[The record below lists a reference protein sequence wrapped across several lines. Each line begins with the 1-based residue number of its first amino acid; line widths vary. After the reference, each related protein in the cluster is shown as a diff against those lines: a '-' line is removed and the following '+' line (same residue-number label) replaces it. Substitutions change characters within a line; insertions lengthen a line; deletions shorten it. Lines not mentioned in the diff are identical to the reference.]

1 MPFFP
6 AATPTNGHSSRKY
19 NTTSFTKDL
28 TGFSVSGA
36 TGSVVEG
43 TDVDLR
49 YATTLTLFAFGSGEA
64 ASGGTVTFEYVF
76 DNAAIVTI
84 QDSTFDG
91 NVGGAIA
98 LSGHCP
104 VVRLGDNNVFQGNT
118 PFSISQTTNEQ
129 EQDTCPGM
137 LGGKGT
143 SLVSLVLFNLVSL
156 VVLMF
161 CFSFLLEFSPPMSS
175 WELS

>member
-1 MPFFP
+1 M
-6 AATPTNGHSSRKY
+6 
-19 NTTSFTKDL
+19 
-28 TGFSVSGA
+28 SGA

-76 DNAAIVTI
+76 DNDAIVSI
-84 QDSTFDG
+84 EDSTFDG

-98 LSGHCP
+98 LFGFCP

-143 SLVSLVLFNLVSL
+143 SLVSCGAFCLVFFIRSIDMRIMCFFSRNN
-156 VVLMF
+156 LMF
-161 CFSFLLEFSPPMSS
+161 CSLFLLSIGFSR
-175 WELS
+175 